1 MQGLIAMSSINR
13 SKTRTALITGA
24 SAGLGAEFARQL
36 AASVD
41 RLVLVA
47 RRTDRLQQL
56 ANSLSVECV
65 IMTADLS
72 LPDSVSELVDRLQ
85 SDDIEV
91 DYLINNAGIG
101 GPALLHV
108 DDWREQR
115 QFERLMMSTVAE
127 LCWRLI
133 PAMMERGYGRVVN
146 VASVAGRF
154 PSSDTGN
161 YGPSKAY
168 VIALSEE
175 LHLAARGSGV
185 NVSALCPGFTHTEFH
200 EVAGMLEAKA
210 AMPQWIWYDADLVVR
225 EGLRAV
231 ERGRAVQVSGRLYRW
246 LDPLLRSR
254 VLRGLIMS
262 ATGTANRHQ

>member
-1 MQGLIAMSSINR
+1 MSSIDRNR
-13 SKTRTALITGA
+13 RLTALITGA

-36 AASVD
+36 ASTVE

-47 RRTDRLQQL
+47 RRGDRLQQL
-56 ANSLSVECV
+56 AESLPVECV
-65 IMTADLS
+65 VMTADLS
-72 LPDSVSELVDRLQ
+72 QPDSVSQLVERLKTEGV
-85 SDDIEV
+85 EV

-101 GPALLHV
+101 GPALLKV
-108 DDWREQR
+108 DDWAEQH
-115 QFERLMMSTVAE
+115 QFEQLMMSTVAE
-127 LCWRLI
+127 LCGRLM
-133 PAMMERGYGRVVN
+133 PPMMERGFGRVVN

-200 EVAGMLEAKA
+200 EVAGMLDAKA
-210 AMPQWIWYDADLVVR
+210 AMPQWIWYDADVVVR
-225 EGLRAV
+225 EGLKAV

-254 VLRGLIMS
+254 LLRSLIMS